1 MQLIS
6 IQSHVAYGHV
16 GNSAAIF
23 PLQRLGCEVWPIHTV
38 QFSNHTGYGSWT
50 GRAFEATMI
59 RELID
64 GIAARGVLSS
74 CDGVISGYVG
84 TPAIGTAIL
93 DAVAKVKSAN
103 PQARYCCDPV
113 IGDAGR
119 GVFVRA
125 GVAEFLREH
134 AVRAAD
140 VVTPNHFELDCLTGR
155 ATKTLR
161 DVCTAIDG
169 LHALGPRA
177 VLVTSVRTEETPAD
191 AIDLVA
197 SDGGERFRLR
207 TPKLPIAADGAGD
220 LTAAL
225 FFFHLL
231 TNGVIAQ
238 ALETS
243 AASVFGLIRR
253 TADAG
258 AREMLLID
266 AQEEI
271 VNPSTSFVAESI

>member
-6 IQSHVAYGHV
+6 IQSHVVYGHV

-23 PLQRLGCEVWPIHTV
+23 PLQRLGCGVWPIHTV

-50 GRAFEATMI
+50 GRVFEPAMI
-59 RELID
+59 RELTE
-64 GIAARGVLSS
+64 GIAARGVLPA
-74 CDGVISGYVG
+74 CDGVISGYIG
-84 TPAIGTAIL
+84 TPDIGTTIL
-93 DAVAKVKSAN
+93 DSVAKVKSAN

-113 IGDAGR
+113 VGDRGR
-119 GVFVRA
+119 GVFVHP
-125 GVAEFLREH
+125 GVAEFMREH
-134 AVRAAD
+134 AVPAAD
-140 VVTPNHFELDCLTGR
+140 VVTPNHFELDCLTGG

-161 DVCTAIDG
+161 DVCAAIDA

-177 VLVTSVRTEETPAD
+177 VLVTSVCTEETPTE

-197 SDGGERFRLR
+197 SDGRDRFRLR

-231 TNGVIAQ
+231 TKGAIAQ
-238 ALETS
+238 ALEHST
-243 AASVFGLIRR
+243 ASVFGLIQR

-258 AREMLLID
+258 AREILLID

-271 VNPSTSFVAESI
+271 VNPSTRFAAEVI